1 MDSHEIEQLAAQ
13 PEAQRPGIELTREET
28 TLGRPSTVLR
38 FRRFSILSGARQ
50 LLADGSPVPIGSRA
64 FDLLVVLAEAR
75 GTVVTKEVIFR
86 RVWPSTVVEESNL
99 RFQMA
104 CLRKALG
111 RDRDVIKTIT
121 GRGYLLAADVDENVP
136 GEQRAAR
143 VETARHPVM
152 ANLVLERRVQE
163 ITPTLVLFGGDG
175 PMQDRIQA
183 LLRPAGLQVQHF
195 GSLNAG

>member
-1 MDSHEIEQLAAQ
+1 MGCHHLEHLAAQ
-13 PEAQRPGIELTREET
+13 PEAQRPGIELSRDGT
-28 TLGRPSTVLR
+28 TLKSPSTVLR
-38 FRRFSILSGARQ
+38 FRGYSILSGSRQ

-75 GTVVTKEVIFR
+75 GTVVTKEAIFR
-86 RVWPSTVVEESNL
+86 QVWPSTIVEESNL

-121 GRGYLLAADVDENVP
+121 GRGYLLAADVAENEP
-136 GEQRAAR
+136 YEKRAAR
-143 VETARHPVM
+143 VGTARPSDRE
-152 ANLVLERRVQE
+152 NLVLERSVRE

-195 GSLNAG
+195 GSVNAG